1 MASGDITK
9 VQVLGR
15 TKLPGGGRTQ
25 AGLASNDK
33 EMAWG
38 KITCTYVSTGVNPAS
53 ATGIFGA
60 GGELTRGLGFQ
71 EIDFAEFTIE
81 TTTGAVLTK
90 DDIRTVA
97 WDTGSD
103 LLFALELIGGN
114 DSAAP
119 TNGDTWDLRFLVVG
133 TSANRA
139 NLT

>member
-25 AGLASNDK
+25 AGLATNDK
-33 EMAWG
+33 ELAWG

-53 ATGIFGA
+53 ATGVFGT
-60 GGELTRGLGFQ
+60 GGELTKALGF
-71 EIDFAEFTIE
+71 EAIDFAEFTIE
-81 TTTGAVLTK
+81 VTDGETATK
-90 DDIRTVA
+90 DLVRTVA

-103 LLFALELIGGN
+103 LLFALESIGGAN
-114 DSAAP
+114 AAAP
-119 TNGDTWDLRFLVVG
+119 TDADTWDLRFLVVG
-133 TSANRA
+133 DSANRA